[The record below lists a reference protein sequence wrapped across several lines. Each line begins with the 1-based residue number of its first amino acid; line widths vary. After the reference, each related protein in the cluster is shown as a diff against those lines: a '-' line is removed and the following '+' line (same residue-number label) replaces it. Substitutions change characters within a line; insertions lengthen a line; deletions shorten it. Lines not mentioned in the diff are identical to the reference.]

1 MLNLGRLA
9 NVRLGCDGFPGANTL
24 AYSLGATMMKK
35 KVFMM
40 LIPAGTDLGQKVIK
54 LFRDVT

>member
-1 MLNLGRLA
+1 MLNLGRLE

-35 KVFMM
+35 KVFYNADTCWDG
-40 LIPAGTDLGQKVIK
+40 PGTQGYKT
-54 LFRDVT
+54 F